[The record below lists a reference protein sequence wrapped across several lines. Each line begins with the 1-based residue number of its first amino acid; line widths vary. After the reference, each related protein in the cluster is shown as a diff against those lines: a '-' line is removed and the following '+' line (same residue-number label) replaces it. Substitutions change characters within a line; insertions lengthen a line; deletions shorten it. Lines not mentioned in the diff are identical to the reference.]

1 MKLSGDFFR
10 LVSVDG
16 QRYVIEL
23 NADHYIYGAHF
34 PGHPVTPG
42 VCLVQMVQELLS
54 YTMECRLYTR
64 SIRNVKFV
72 SIVSPLTDARIVV
85 VVTKLEQEDG
95 QVKVQ
100 ARIEGA
106 DDSSRL
112 FAKMSLVLEREAF

>member
-10 LVSVDG
+10 LVSFDG

-23 NADHYIYGAHF
+23 NAGHCIYGAHF

-72 SIVSPLTDARIVV
+72 SIVSPLTDARIAVT
-85 VVTKLEQEDG
+85 VTKLEQENG
-95 QVKVQ
+95 QINVQ

-106 DDSSRL
+106 DDSSRQ
-112 FAKMSLVLEREAF
+112 FAKMSLVLEKEAF

>member
-10 LVSVDG
+10 QVSFDG

-23 NADHYIYGAHF
+23 NAGHCIYGAHF

-54 YTMECRLYTR
+54 HTMECRLYTR

-72 SIVSPLTDARIVV
+72 SIVSPLTDARIAVT
-85 VVTKLEQEDG
+85 VTKLEQENG
-95 QVKVQ
+95 QINVQ

-106 DDSSRL
+106 DDSSRQ
-112 FAKMSLVLEREAF
+112 FAKMSLVLEKEAF

>member
-1 MKLSGDFFR
+1 MKLIGDFFR
-10 LVSVDG
+10 LVTFDG

-23 NADHYIYGAHF
+23 NAGHCIYGAHF

-54 YTMECRLYTR
+54 HTMECQLYTR

-72 SIVSPLTDARIVV
+72 SIVSPLTDARIAV
-85 VVTKLEQEDG
+85 VVTKLEQENG
-95 QVKVQ
+95 QINVQ

-106 DDSSRL
+106 DDSSRQ
-112 FAKMSLVLEREAF
+112 FAKMSLVLEKEAF